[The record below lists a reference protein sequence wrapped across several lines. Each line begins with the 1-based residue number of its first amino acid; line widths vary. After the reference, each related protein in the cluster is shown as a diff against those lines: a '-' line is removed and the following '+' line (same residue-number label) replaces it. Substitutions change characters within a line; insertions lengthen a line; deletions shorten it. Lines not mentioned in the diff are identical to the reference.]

1 MWILRLVGLRP
12 GALIACEHWP
22 AAGNGR
28 ISSLDIYDTECQ
40 NRFQHSANVRGRP
53 MASTREWFETVEEAR
68 RRARRRLPRSVYL
81 ALVAGTEKGVTLRD
95 NTAAFSELKF
105 APPRIADLPA
115 AREMATSV
123 LGQEISMPVIAS
135 PTGVQAVHPDGEV
148 GVARATADA
157 GTAMGLSSFGSMPVE
172 AVAEVNPKLF
182 FQSYWSGGRDKILER
197 SERARRAGAKGL
209 IVTLD
214 WSFSNGRDWG
224 SPAIP
229 EKIDLR
235 TLIHLAPEGIIRPAY
250 VLEWLRH
257 GGLPDLTV
265 PNMAAPGEPAPTFFD
280 VYGEWMQ
287 TAPPTW
293 DDLAWLRE
301 QWGGPFMVK
310 GVMRP
315 DDARRSIDIG
325 ATAIS
330 VSNHGGNNL
339 DGTPA
344 SIRALPSISEAVGGQ
359 IEVLLDGGIRRGS
372 DGVKA
377 LALGART
384 VMIGRAY
391 LWGLAANGSAGV
403 QNVFDVL
410 RGGIDSTLLA
420 LGHTSIHELTP
431 DDIIVPAEFSRGL
444 HK

>member
-1 MWILRLVGLRP
+1 
-12 GALIACEHWP
+12 
-22 AAGNGR
+22 
-28 ISSLDIYDTECQ
+28 
-40 NRFQHSANVRGRP
+40 

-68 RRARRRLPRSVYL
+68 RRARRRLPRPVYL
-81 ALVAGTEKGVTLRD
+81 ALVAGTEKGVTARD
-95 NTAAFSELKF
+95 NTQAFSELRF

-115 AREMATSV
+115 AREMATSA
-123 LGQEISMPVIAS
+123 LGQEISLPVIAS
-135 PTGVQAVHPDGEV
+135 PTGVQAVHPDGEI
-148 GVARATADA
+148 GVARGTAEA
-157 GTAMGLSSFGSMPVE
+157 GTAIGLSSFGSMPVE

-182 FQSYWSGGRDKILER
+182 FQTYWSGSKDQITER
-197 SERARRAGAKGL
+197 TERARQAGAKGL

-235 TLIHLAPEGIIRPAY
+235 TLLRLAPEGILKLGY
-250 VLEWLRH
+250 VREWLLH

-265 PNMAAPGEPAPTFFD
+265 PNMAAPGAPAPTFFG

-287 TAPPTW
+287 TPPPTW
-293 DDLAWLRE
+293 EDLAWLRE
-301 QWGGPFMVK
+301 QWGGPFMIK

-315 DDARRSIDIG
+315 DDARRAIDIG

-344 SIRALPSISEAVGGQ
+344 SIRALPAISDAVGGQ
-359 IEVLLDGGIRRGS
+359 LEVLLDGGIRRGS
-372 DGVKA
+372 DVVKA
-377 LALGART
+377 LVLGARA

-403 QNVFDVL
+403 KNVLDVL

-420 LGHTSIHELTP
+420 LGRSSIHDLSP
-431 DDIIVPAEFSRGL
+431 DDVIVPAEFSRGL
-444 HK
+444 NK

>member
-1 MWILRLVGLRP
+1 
-12 GALIACEHWP
+12 
-22 AAGNGR
+22 
-28 ISSLDIYDTECQ
+28 
-40 NRFQHSANVRGRP
+40 
-53 MASTREWFETVEEAR
+53 MASTREWFETVAEAR
-68 RRARRRLPRSVYL
+68 RRARRRLPRPVYL
-81 ALVAGTEKGVTLRD
+81 ALVAGTEQGDTLRD

-115 AREMATSV
+115 TREMATSV

-135 PTGVQAVHPDGEV
+135 PTGVQAVHPDGEA
-148 GVARATADA
+148 GVARATAEA
-157 GTAMGLSSFGSMPVE
+157 GTTLGLSSFGSMPVE
-172 AVAEVNPKLF
+172 AVAEINPKLF
-182 FQSYWSGGRDKILER
+182 FQSYWSGGRDLILER

-229 EKIDLR
+229 EKMDLR
-235 TLIHLAPEGIIRPAY
+235 TLLRLAPEGITRPGY
-250 VLEWLRH
+250 VLEWLTH

-265 PNMAAPGEPAPTFFD
+265 PNMASPGEPAPTFFG

-287 TAPPTW
+287 TPPPTW

-310 GVMRP
+310 GVMCP
-315 DDARRSIDIG
+315 DDARRSVDIG

-344 SIRALPSISEAVGGQ
+344 SIRALPGISHAVADQ

-372 DGVKA
+372 NVVKA

-403 QNVFDVL
+403 KNVFDVL

-420 LGHTSIHELTP
+420 LGRSSIHDLSP
-431 DDIIVPAEFSRGL
+431 DDVIVPAEFSRGL
-444 HK
+444 DKGRPG

>member
-1 MWILRLVGLRP
+1 
-12 GALIACEHWP
+12 
-22 AAGNGR
+22 
-28 ISSLDIYDTECQ
+28 
-40 NRFQHSANVRGRP
+40 

-68 RRARRRLPRSVYL
+68 RRARRRLPRPVYM

-95 NTAAFSELKF
+95 NTAAFSELRF

-135 PTGVQAVHPDGEV
+135 PTGVQAVHPDGEA
-148 GVARATADA
+148 GVARGSAEA

-235 TLIHLAPEGIIRPAY
+235 TLMRLAPEGIIRPAY

-265 PNMAAPGEPAPTFFD
+265 PNMASPGGSAPTFFG

-287 TAPPTW
+287 TPPPTW
-293 DDLAWLRE
+293 EDLAWLRE
-301 QWGGPFMVK
+301 QWAGPFMVK

-315 DDARRSIDIG
+315 DDARRAVDIG

-344 SIRALPSISEAVGGQ
+344 SIRALPGISDAVGGQ

-372 DGVKA
+372 DVVKA

-403 QNVFDVL
+403 KNVFDVL

-420 LGHTSIHELTP
+420 LGRSSIHDLSP
-431 DDIIVPAEFSRGL
+431 DDLIVPAEFSRGL
-444 HK
+444 DK

>member
-1 MWILRLVGLRP
+1 
-12 GALIACEHWP
+12 
-22 AAGNGR
+22 
-28 ISSLDIYDTECQ
+28 
-40 NRFQHSANVRGRP
+40 

-157 GTAMGLSSFGSMPVE
+157 GTAVGLSSFGSMPVE

-182 FQSYWSGGRDKILER
+182 FQVYWSGGRDKILER
-197 SERARRAGAKGL
+197 TERARRAGAKGL

-235 TLIHLAPEGIIRPAY
+235 TLLRLAPEGIIRPGY
-250 VLEWLRH
+250 VLEWFRN

-287 TAPPTW
+287 TPPPTW

-301 QWGGPFMVK
+301 RWSGPFMVK

-315 DDARRSIDIG
+315 DDARRAVDIG

-344 SIRALPSISEAVGGQ
+344 SIRALPGISDAVGGQ

-372 DGVKA
+372 DVVKA

-403 QNVFDVL
+403 KNVFDVL
-410 RGGIDSTLLA
+410 RAGIDSTLLA
-420 LGHTSIHELTP
+420 LGRSSIHDLSS
-431 DDIIVPAEFSRGL
+431 DDLIVPAEFSRGL
-444 HK
+444 AK

>member
-1 MWILRLVGLRP
+1 
-12 GALIACEHWP
+12 
-22 AAGNGR
+22 
-28 ISSLDIYDTECQ
+28 
-40 NRFQHSANVRGRP
+40 

-68 RRARRRLPRSVYL
+68 RRARRHLPRSVYL
-81 ALVAGTEKGVTLRD
+81 SLVAGAEQGITLRD
-95 NTAAFSELKF
+95 NVAAFSELRF
-105 APPRIADLPA
+105 SPPHVADLPA
-115 AREMATSV
+115 SRQLATTV
-123 LGQEISMPVIAS
+123 LGQDISLPVIAS

-148 GVARATADA
+148 GVARGSAEA
-157 GTAMGLSSFGSMPVE
+157 GTAIGLSSFASMPVE
-172 AVAEVNPKLF
+172 AVAAANPKLF
-182 FQSYWSGGRDKILER
+182 FQVYWSGSKDTIAGRI
-197 SERARRAGAKGL
+197 ERASRAGAKAL

-229 EKIDLR
+229 EKMDLR
-235 TLIHLAPEGIIRPAY
+235 TVVRLAPEGLTRPGY
-250 VLEWLRH
+250 VAQWLLG

-265 PNMAAPGEPAPTFFD
+265 PNMAAPGEPAPTFFG

-287 TAPPTW
+287 TPPPTW
-293 DDLAWLRE
+293 TDIAWLRQ

-315 DDARRSIDIG
+315 DDARRCVDIG

-344 SIRALPSISEAVGGQ
+344 SVRALPAVAEAVGTQ
-359 IEVLLDGGIRRGS
+359 VEVLLDGGIRRGS
-372 DGVKA
+372 DVVKA
-377 LALGART
+377 LGLGARA

-403 QNVFDVL
+403 KNVFDVL
-410 RGGIDSTLLA
+410 RDGIESTMLA
-420 LGHTSIHELTP
+420 LGRPGLHDLCRE
-431 DDIIVPAEFSRGL
+431 DIIVPAEFARGL
-444 HK
+444 SC

>member
-1 MWILRLVGLRP
+1 
-12 GALIACEHWP
+12 
-22 AAGNGR
+22 
-28 ISSLDIYDTECQ
+28 
-40 NRFQHSANVRGRP
+40 

-68 RRARRRLPRSVYL
+68 RRARRRLPRSVYM
-81 ALVAGTEKGVTLRD
+81 ALVAGTEQGVTLRD
-95 NTAAFSELKF
+95 NTAAFSELRF
-105 APPRIADLPA
+105 APPRVADLPA

-135 PTGVQAVHPDGEV
+135 PTGVQAVHPDGEA
-148 GVARATADA
+148 GVARATAEA
-157 GTAMGLSSFGSMPVE
+157 GTAIGLSSFGSMPVE

-229 EKIDLR
+229 EQIDLR
-235 TLIHLAPEGIIRPAY
+235 TLIRLAPEGIIRPAY

-265 PNMAAPGEPAPTFFD
+265 PNMASPGEPAPTFFG

-287 TAPPTW
+287 TPPPTW

-301 QWGGPFMVK
+301 QWGGPFMIK

-315 DDARRSIDIG
+315 DDARRAIDIG

-339 DGTPA
+339 DSTPA
-344 SIRALPSISEAVGGQ
+344 SIRALPGISDAVGGQ

-372 DGVKA
+372 DVVKA

-384 VMIGRAY
+384 VLIGRAY

-403 QNVFDVL
+403 KNVFDVL
-410 RGGIDSTLLA
+410 RAGIDSTLLA
-420 LGHTSIHELTP
+420 LGRSSIHDLSP
-431 DDIIVPAEFSRGL
+431 DDLIVPAEFSRGL
-444 HK
+444 DK

>member
-1 MWILRLVGLRP
+1 
-12 GALIACEHWP
+12 
-22 AAGNGR
+22 
-28 ISSLDIYDTECQ
+28 
-40 NRFQHSANVRGRP
+40 
-53 MASTREWFETVEEAR
+53 MASTRDWFETVAEAR

-115 AREMATSV
+115 ARELATSA
-123 LGQEISMPVIAS
+123 LGQEISLPVIAS

-197 SERARRAGAKGL
+197 SERARRAGAKAL

-229 EKIDLR
+229 EHIDLR
-235 TLIHLAPEGIIRPAY
+235 TLVRLAPEGITRPAY

-265 PNMAAPGEPAPTFFD
+265 PNMASPGEPAPTFFG

-287 TAPPTW
+287 TPPPTW

-301 QWGGPFMVK
+301 QWSGPFMVK

-315 DDARRSIDIG
+315 DDARRAIDIG

-344 SIRALPSISEAVGGQ
+344 SIRALPGISDAVGGQ

-372 DGVKA
+372 DVVKA

-403 QNVFDVL
+403 KNVFEVL
-410 RGGIDSTLLA
+410 RAGIDSTLLA
-420 LGHTSIHELTP
+420 LGRSSIHELSP

>member
-1 MWILRLVGLRP
+1 
-12 GALIACEHWP
+12 
-22 AAGNGR
+22 
-28 ISSLDIYDTECQ
+28 
-40 NRFQHSANVRGRP
+40 

-68 RRARRRLPRSVYL
+68 RRARRHLPKSVYL
-81 ALVAGTEKGVTLRD
+81 ALVAGAEKGLTLRD
-95 NTAAFSELKF
+95 NTAAFSELRF
-105 APPRIADLPA
+105 APPHIADLPA

-123 LGQEISMPVIAS
+123 LGQEISLPVIAS

-148 GVARATADA
+148 GVARGSAGA

-172 AVAEVNPKLF
+172 AVADANPKLF
-182 FQSYWSGGRDKILER
+182 FQTYWSGGRDKILER
-197 SERARRAGAKGL
+197 AERARRAGARGL

-229 EKIDLR
+229 EKMDLR
-235 TLIHLAPEGIIRPAY
+235 TLIRLTPEGLTRPGY
-250 VLEWLRH
+250 VLQWLTR

-265 PNMAAPGEPAPTFFD
+265 PNMASPGEPAPTFFD
-280 VYGEWMQ
+280 VYGEWLQ
-287 TAPPTW
+287 TPPPSW

-315 DDARRSIDIG
+315 DDARRAIDIG

-344 SIRALPSISEAVGGQ
+344 SIRALPAISDAVGGQ

-372 DGVKA
+372 DVVKA
-377 LALGART
+377 LALGARA

-410 RGGIDSTLLA
+410 RGGIDATLLA
-420 LGHTSIHELTP
+420 LGRSSIHDVSP

-444 HK
+444 DK

>member
-1 MWILRLVGLRP
+1 
-12 GALIACEHWP
+12 
-22 AAGNGR
+22 
-28 ISSLDIYDTECQ
+28 
-40 NRFQHSANVRGRP
+40 

-68 RRARRRLPRSVYL
+68 RRARRRLPRSVYM

-95 NTAAFSELKF
+95 NTAAFSELRF

-135 PTGVQAVHPDGEV
+135 PTGVQAVHPDGEA
-148 GVARATADA
+148 GVARATAEA
-157 GTAMGLSSFGSMPVE
+157 GTAIGLSSFGSMPVE

-229 EKIDLR
+229 EQIDLR
-235 TLIHLAPEGIIRPAY
+235 TLIRLAPEGVVRPAY

-287 TAPPTW
+287 TPPPTW

-310 GVMRP
+310 GVMHP

-344 SIRALPSISEAVGGQ
+344 SIRALPGISDAVGGQ
-359 IEVLLDGGIRRGS
+359 IEILLDGGIRRGS
-372 DGVKA
+372 DVVKA

-403 QNVFDVL
+403 KNVFDVL
-410 RGGIDSTLLA
+410 RAGIDSTLLA
-420 LGHTSIHELTP
+420 LGRPSIHDLSP

>member
-1 MWILRLVGLRP
+1 
-12 GALIACEHWP
+12 
-22 AAGNGR
+22 
-28 ISSLDIYDTECQ
+28 
-40 NRFQHSANVRGRP
+40 
-53 MASTREWFETVEEAR
+53 MASTRDWFETVAEAR

-115 AREMATSV
+115 ARELATSA
-123 LGQEISMPVIAS
+123 LGQEISLPVIAS

-148 GVARATADA
+148 GVARATAEA

-197 SERARRAGAKGL
+197 SERARRAGAKAL

-229 EKIDLR
+229 EHIDLR
-235 TLIHLAPEGIIRPAY
+235 TLVRLAPEGITRPAY

-265 PNMAAPGEPAPTFFD
+265 PNMASPGEPAPTFFG

-287 TAPPTW
+287 TPPPTW

-301 QWGGPFMVK
+301 QWSGPFMVK

-315 DDARRSIDIG
+315 DDARRAIDIG

-344 SIRALPSISEAVGGQ
+344 SIRALPGISDAVGGQ

-372 DGVKA
+372 DVVKA

-403 QNVFDVL
+403 KNVFEVL
-410 RGGIDSTLLA
+410 RAGIDSTLLA
-420 LGHTSIHELTP
+420 LGRSSIHELSP